1 VIFAGFFFLAFF
13 GLWAVSAVFW
23 VLKIVEVARIPE
35 QQYRAAHSEKVT
47 WILIVV
53 LAGIFGAVIWQFAK
67 RDAVLG
73 VHSRMLP
80 PPAGW
85 YPDPAGGAMRWWD
98 GNRWTESQTPPTGN
112 FG

>member
-13 GLWAVSAVFW
+13 GL
-23 VLKIVEVARIPE
+23 IIR
-35 QQYRAAHSEKVT
+35 
-47 WILIVV
+47 
-53 LAGIFGAVIWQFAK
+53 QFAK

-98 GNRWTESQTPPTGN
+98 GNRWTESQTPPPGN